1 MQALLSRTPSSGR
14 YPRWGYL
21 DRYAIN
27 PYMARAVA
35 GAMLIQALAWGAYT
49 ALHKFNSQRH
59 ARVVRVTSGGIAGP
73 AVLAQMPETSPAR
86 DRIPAPRIVPGP
98 RPNSRPIPVDDNDP
112 AVCDARGVF
121 AAAGTGPYGVNGSA
135 GVVDPLA
142 GLGPVASWMP
152 VEPRVDYVAFE
163 SAPELVAIDRPE
175 YPEMARE
182 ARVEGHVVVLVL
194 VGVDGF
200 VKDARLADDGVPML
214 NEPALAAARAAV
226 FRPALQS
233 DQPVAAWI
241 AIPIEFALRN

>member
-1 MQALLSRTPSSGR
+1 
-14 YPRWGYL
+14 
-21 DRYAIN
+21 
-27 PYMARAVA
+27 
-35 GAMLIQALAWGAYT
+35 
-49 ALHKFNSQRH
+49 
-59 ARVVRVTSGGIAGP
+59 
-73 AVLAQMPETSPAR
+73 
-86 DRIPAPRIVPGP
+86 
-98 RPNSRPIPVDDNDP
+98 
-112 AVCDARGVF
+112 
-121 AAAGTGPYGVNGSA
+121 VNGSA